1 MQVKK
6 WVLGAFVVVCLVQ
19 LGVPASMII
28 SRENIL
34 KEGKEFKFVTEPVDP
49 TDPFRGKYITLNY
62 RDVVFETDTSLEW
75 ARGETTYVRLREDEE
90 GFARIAGLSKSAP
103 AGDVPF
109 LKATIRYTNLT
120 GKNTQLITVAYPFDR
135 LYMEETLAPAA
146 ELAYAE
152 AARDTVSTTWA
163 LVRVKN
169 GDAVLED
176 VLIDGVSIREIAQQ
190 PTK

>member
-1 MQVKK
+1 MQTNK

-19 LGVPASMII
+19 LGIPASMII

-62 RDVVFETDTSLEW
+62 RDVVFETVTTLEW
-75 ARGETTYVRLREDEE
+75 TYGETAYVQLSEDEE
-90 GFARIAGLSKSAP
+90 GFAKIAGVSKSVP
-103 AGDVPF
+103 AGAVPY
-109 LKATIRYTNLT
+109 LKATIRYANLT
-120 GKNTQLITVAYPFDR
+120 GKNTQLITIAYPFDR

-146 ELAYAE
+146 EQAYAE

-169 GDAVLED
+169 GDAVLKD

-190 PTK
+190 SAK